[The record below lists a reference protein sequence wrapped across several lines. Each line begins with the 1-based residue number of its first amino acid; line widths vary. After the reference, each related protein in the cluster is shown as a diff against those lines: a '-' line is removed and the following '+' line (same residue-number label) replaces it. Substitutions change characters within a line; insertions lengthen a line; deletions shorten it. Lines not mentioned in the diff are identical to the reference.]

1 MWGFGAW
8 SFPGLSSS
16 TLYRHP
22 LCSETSV
29 LPSLAGPAPPP
40 HGLVTP
46 SSLTCLTAHMRGA
59 GWEGRLFSSP
69 SLLPPTPFSPADI
82 ILPSSR
88 FLSFHHFG
96 QNK

>member
-1 MWGFGAW
+1 MWGFGAR
-8 SFPGLSSS
+8 SFLGLTSS

-29 LPSLAGPAPPP
+29 LPSFAGPAPTP
-40 HGLVTP
+40 HGLVHTLIP
-46 SSLTCLTAHMRGA
+46 HLPHCSHEGA
-59 GWEGRLFSSP
+59 GWEGSLFSSP